1 VVEHDID
8 DDLDA
13 RPVQRLDH
21 VAELIH
27 RAERVLARAVC
38 LMRGEERDR
47 RIAPVV
53 DLSRRA
59 ILRIELEHRQQLDR
73 RDPQPL
79 KVRDLL
85 DQTGESAT
93 GLLADTGAGVASE
106 TTHMHFVDDSLR
118 RWPAQRLV
126 AFPIVVGRIDH
137 DALHRG
143 CDIGAGLAGG
153 VATVVIRNNHAT
165 TVGVEKD
172 LGGIEAHAVG
182 GVPWPFDAIAVDLAC
197 FNTRDGHVPVV
208 PGAIGGGVDMDYTLG
223 LRVIDIIEKQ
233 QLDRGGILGEHTEV
247 HPFAAR
253 RCSQG

>member
-73 RDPQPL
+73 RDAQLL

-85 DQTGESAT
+85 NQTGERAA
-93 GLLADTGAGVASE
+93 GLLADTGTGVAGKAA
-106 TTHMHFVDDSLR
+106 HMHFIDDGLR
-118 RWPAQRLV
+118 GWPPQRLV
-126 AFPIVVGRIDH
+126 AFPIVGGWIDH

-143 CDIGAGLAGG
+143 STVNSGLFGG
-153 VATVVIRNNHAT
+153 IAAVEIRNGDAT
-165 TVGVEKD
+165 AVGIKKD
-172 LGGIEAHAVG
+172 LGGIDPHAARRI
-182 GVPWPFDAIAVDLAC
+182 PWPFDAIAIDLARRYA
-197 FNTRDGHVPVV
+197 RDEHVPIMAR
-208 PGAIGGGVDMDYTLG
+208 AIFGGIDVDRARGY
-223 LRVIDIIEKQ
+223 RVIDVVEKQ
-233 QLDRGGILGEHTEV
+233 QLDPGGMLREHAEV
-247 HPFAAR
+247 HPVAAR
-253 RCSQG
+253 RRP